1 MFHLLTEAEF
11 WVGVAFVIFIGVLV
25 WAKVPGMAMKALDSR
40 AELIR
45 AELAEAERLRKEAE
59 ALLESIRAKR
69 EETEHMAAEML
80 ANAEVEARR
89 LESEAHIRLDEQ
101 IKRRAELAQRNIAVA
116 EAQAAAQVKAAAAD
130 LAIEAAGAV
139 LAARAKV
146 AKSDPLIDKAVAEL
160 GSKLQ

>member
-89 LESEAHIRLDEQ
+89 LICSSSRMCASLSS
-101 IKRRAELAQRNIAVA
+101 RRASTSALASIS
-116 EAQAAAQVKAAAAD
+116 
-130 LAIEAAGAV
+130 AAGERSAHP
-139 LAARAKV
+139 AGRADQ
-146 AKSDPLIDKAVAEL
+146 APGRTGPAQHRRGRGPGRSAGE
-160 GSKLQ
+160 GRRR

>member
-1 MFHLLTEAEF
+1 
-11 WVGVAFVIFIGVLV
+11 
-25 WAKVPGMAMKALDSR
+25 
-40 AELIR
+40 
-45 AELAEAERLRKEAE
+45 
-59 ALLESIRAKR
+59 
-69 EETEHMAAEML
+69 ML